1 MLKRLFL
8 DHPETVGETYR
19 EHLAVASRFGI
30 AMVGGGIACMMH
42 AIVPAIFPTAGSDTV
57 DRLHAQMVRKRRAK
71 RDAFFDERVLNWV
84 I

>member
-1 MLKRLFL
+1 
-8 DHPETVGETYR
+8 
-19 EHLAVASRFGI
+19 
-30 AMVGGGIACMMH
+30 MMH